1 MSDDE
6 IEYGAILVDTS
17 IFDGNG
23 LKLEKGLLGKLS
35 QFKKSPIEYILPDVV
50 KNEVQRHLESKISA
64 LRAALE
70 KALNEAGD
78 HLFFDGSELNDAK
91 KMLVDSKE
99 VNGLAESRMN
109 KFIDSTG
116 ALVLETGSYVS
127 VSDLLSKYF
136 SNEPPFAETGKK
148 KNEFPD
154 AIVLMAVEAWADKN
168 NKYVLAIA
176 KDGDWKNFCQN
187 STRINYQDDFSRGL
201 EVFNQTNAPYTLL
214 ANLETALNSGSATKF
229 LAEINSLLESALDGF
244 TPDQEA
250 DSAFYWEADGSHG
263 WFKDFSLLEHE
274 FRIVDKDEDWVVL
287 EASANIV
294 VEAEGDFSLSVYDSI
309 DRDHVSMGGVTVR
322 VEREFESEILITI
335 SGDLN
340 GPVDELSIDEVE
352 IVSPINTIDFGYIE
366 PEYDDY
372 EE

>member
-1 MSDDE
+1 MSDNE
-6 IEYGAILVDTS
+6 IKYGAILVDTS

-35 QFKKSPIEYILPDVV
+35 QFKKSPIEYIFPDVV
-50 KNEVQRHLESKISA
+50 KNEVQRHLESKISTS
-64 LRAALE
+64 RAALE

-91 KMLVDSKE
+91 RMLVDSKE
-99 VNGLAESRMN
+99 INGLAENRVN
-109 KFIDSTG
+109 NFIESTG
-116 ALVLETGSYVS
+116 ALVLEAGSYVS
-127 VSDLLSKYF
+127 VSDLLLKYF

-168 NKYVLAIA
+168 DKYVLAIA
-176 KDGDWKNFCQN
+176 KDGDWKNFCED
-187 STRINYQDDFSRGL
+187 SKRIDYQDDFSRGL
-201 EVFNQTNAPYTLL
+201 EIFNQTNAPYTLL
-214 ANLETALNSGSATKF
+214 ANLEAALESGSATKF
-229 LAEINSLLESALDGF
+229 LADISSCLESVLDGF

-250 DSAFYWEADGSHG
+250 DSTFYWEADGCHG
-263 WFKDFSLLEHE
+263 WFNDFTLLEHE

-287 EASANIV
+287 EASANIL
-294 VEAEGDFSLSVYDSI
+294 VEAEGEFSLSMYDSI
-309 DRDHVSMGGVTVR
+309 DRDHVSIGGVTVR
-322 VEREFESEILITI
+322 VEREFESEILISI

-340 GPVDELSIDEVE
+340 GPIDELSIDEVE
-352 IVSPINTIDFGYIE
+352 IVSPIKTIDFGYIE

>member
-1 MSDDE
+1 MSGDE
-6 IEYGAILVDTS
+6 IKYGAILVDTS

-23 LKLEKGLLGKLS
+23 LKLEKGLLGKLA

-50 KNEVQRHLESKISA
+50 KNEVQRHLETRISTS
-64 LRAALE
+64 RAALE

-78 HLFFDGSELNDAK
+78 HLFFDGSELNDARR
-91 KMLVDSKE
+91 MLIDSRE
-99 VNGLAESRMN
+99 INGLAENRVN
-109 KFIDSTG
+109 KFIESTG

-127 VSDLLSKYF
+127 VSDLLFKYF

-154 AIVLMAVEAWADKN
+154 AIVLMAVEAWSVQNDKH
-168 NKYVLAIA
+168 VLAIA
-176 KDGDWKNFCQN
+176 KDIDWQNFCEN
-187 STRINYQDDFSRGL
+187 SNRIDYQDDFSRGL
-201 EVFNQTNAPYTLL
+201 EIFNQTNAPYTLL
-214 ANLETALNSGSATKF
+214 ANLEAALDSGFAAKF
-229 LAEINSLLESALDGF
+229 LANISSCLESLLDGI
-244 TPDQEA
+244 TPDQDA
-250 DSAFYWEADGSHG
+250 DSTFYWEAEGCHG
-263 WFKDFSLLEHE
+263 WFHDFILLEHE

-287 EASANIV
+287 EALAAIS
-294 VEAEGDFSLSVYDSI
+294 VEAEGEFSLSMYDSI
-309 DRDHVSMGGVTVR
+309 DRDHVSMGGVTVQ
-322 VEREFESEILITI
+322 VVREFESEILITI

-340 GPVDELSIDEVE
+340 GPIDELSIDEVE